1 MSQWS
6 TMRSCNWEQSN
17 FYIMY
22 KFTDLFCLTIL
33 FAKFSVLVI
42 FILHVTANI
51 ERCSPTRFSN
61 GARA

>member
-33 FAKFSVLVI
+33 FAKFSILVT
-42 FILHVTANI
+42 FILHVIANI
-51 ERCSPTRFSN
+51 EGCSPTSFPN

>member
-1 MSQWS
+1 MKGF
-6 TMRSCNWEQSN
+6 NWEQSK

-33 FAKFSVLVI
+33 FAKFSILVT
-42 FILHVTANI
+42 FILYVIANI
-51 ERCSPTRFSN
+51 EGCSPTRFFN